1 MTRILTLTALCALA
15 ASPTLAGGWET
26 GKLDSGFLYEN
37 GNYAE
42 LSYGSLNYAIN
53 ATTQTNTSHKM
64 AKNQT
69 RQSLSGKFT
78 IGNIDVGITS
88 FDSGAI
94 QMDGQSVPGINRVA
108 CAAAA
113 AAVGAAVQAQQ
124 SPQNS
129 DLGSMQSNCSI
140 AASADVMVNTRSIL
154 ARYEV
159 NDSFSVIGG
168 LRKVYVDSST
178 VQTLKTNYA
187 LNKVSKSGLVY
198 GAAYE
203 IPEIALKLEVMHSEA
218 IEMGLT
224 GTASN
229 WLHLTQTSLS
239 FADDSKMAAPKATT
253 VKFQT
258 GIAEDTLLMASAH
271 RVNWAAAQIDV
282 NIAGVASLDV
292 ESEFKDTTAYS
303 IGLGRKFAENTSG
316 SLSYSWE
323 KGSGATSG
331 SGFTMSNGSKTLSL
345 GLKHQTKN
353 LTLSG
358 GVSYTQVGDV
368 NVSSGVISAAYVD
381 NSVTAFGLKAS
392 FDF

>member
-26 GKLDSGFLYEN
+26 GKLDTSFLYED

-53 ATTQTNTSHKM
+53 ATTQTDTSHKM

-69 RQSLSGKFT
+69 RQSLSGKFK

-94 QMDGQSVPGINRVA
+94 QMDGQSVPGIDREA

-113 AAVGAAVQAQQ
+113 LAVGAAGL
-124 SPQNS
+124 SPADA
-129 DLGSMQSNCSI
+129 DLASMRSNCSI
-140 AASADVMVNTRSIL
+140 AASADVMVNTKSIL

-168 LRKVYVDSST
+168 LRKAYVDSST

-187 LNKVSKSGLVY
+187 LDKVSKSGLVY

-203 IPEIALKLEVMHSEA
+203 ISDIGLKFEVMHSEA

-229 WLHLTQTSLS
+229 WLHLTQGSLS
-239 FADDSKMAAPKATT
+239 FADDSKMAVPKATT

-282 NIAGVASLDV
+282 NIAAARSLDV
-292 ESEFKDTTAYS
+292 ESEFVDTTAYS

-323 KGSGATSG
+323 NGGGATSE

-345 GLKHQTKN
+345 GLKHQTNN
-353 LTLSG
+353 LTLTG
-358 GVSYTQVGDV
+358 GVSYTKVGDV
-368 NVSSGVISAAYVD
+368 NVAKGVTSANYAN

>member
-26 GKLDSGFLYEN
+26 GKLDTGFLYEN

-53 ATTQTNTSHKM
+53 ATTQTDTRHKM

-69 RQSLSGKFT
+69 RRSLSGKFT

-94 QMDGQSVPGINRVA
+94 QMDGQS
-108 CAAAA
+108 AAANRGTCATAVA
-113 AAVGAAVQAQQ
+113 ALAGDAAQA
-124 SPQNS
+124 PTVI
-129 DLGSMQSNCSI
+129 SNCSI
-140 AASADVMVNTRSIL
+140 AASADVMVNTQSIV
-154 ARYEV
+154 AKYNI
-159 NDSFSVIGG
+159 NDSFSIIGG
-168 LRKVYVDSST
+168 LRKANVDSST

-187 LNKVSKSGLVY
+187 LDKVSKSGMVY
-198 GAAYE
+198 GAVYQ
-203 IPEIALKLEVMHSEA
+203 IPDIALKFEIMHSEA
-218 IEMGLT
+218 IKMGLT
-224 GTASN
+224 GNASG
-229 WLHLTQTSLS
+229 LMAPATLP
-239 FADDSKMAAPKATT
+239 FASDSKMAVPKATT
-253 VKFQT
+253 IKFQT
-258 GIAEDTLLMASAH
+258 GIAEDTLLTASAH
-271 RVNWAAAQIDV
+271 RVNWTAAQIDV
-282 NIAGVASLDV
+282 KITGAPSLNVAS
-292 ESEFKDTTAYS
+292 EFIDTTAYS
-303 IGLGRKFAENTSG
+303 VGLGRKFTEKTSG

-323 KGSGATSG
+323 KGAGATSG

-345 GLKHQTKN
+345 GLKHQTNN

-358 GVSYTQVGDV
+358 GVSYTKVGDV
-368 NVSSGVISAAYVD
+368 FVSAVSDLVTANYAN

>member
-26 GKLDSGFLYEN
+26 GKLDTSFLYED

-53 ATTQTNTSHKM
+53 ATTQADTSHKM

-94 QMDGQSVPGINRVA
+94 QMDGQS
-108 CAAAA
+108 AAADRGICAVAIAAIRANPA
-113 AAVGAAVQAQQ
+113 AALGQSGADA
-124 SPQNS
+124 
-129 DLGSMQSNCSI
+129 DTNCSI
-140 AASADVMVNTRSIL
+140 AASADVMVNTQSIL
-154 ARYEV
+154 VNYNI

-168 LRKVYVDSST
+168 LRKVNVDSST

-187 LNKVSKSGLVY
+187 LDKVSKSGMVY
-198 GAAYE
+198 GAVYQ
-203 IPEIALKLEVMHSEA
+203 IPDIALKFEIMYSEA
-218 IEMGLT
+218 IKMGLT
-224 GTASN
+224 GNASGLMAGSN
-229 WLHLTQTSLS
+229 TLP
-239 FADDSKMAAPKATT
+239 FASDSKMAVPTATT
-253 VKFQT
+253 IKFQT

-282 NIAGVASLDV
+282 NIAANSALDV
-292 ESEFKDTTAYS
+292 GSEFTDTTAYS
-303 IGLGRKFAENTSG
+303 IGLGRKFTEKTSG

-323 KGSGATSG
+323 KGAGATSG

-345 GLKHQTKN
+345 GLKHQTNN

-358 GVSYTQVGDV
+358 GVSYTKVGDV
-368 NVSSGVISAAYVD
+368 DVSALNGLVSAAYAD

>member
-26 GKLDSGFLYEN
+26 GKLDTGFLYEN

-69 RQSLSGKFT
+69 RRSLSGKFT

-94 QMDGQSVPGINRVA
+94 QMDGQS
-108 CAAAA
+108 AAANRGTCATAVA
-113 AAVGAAVQAQQ
+113 ALAGDTTQA
-124 SPQNS
+124 PTVI
-129 DLGSMQSNCSI
+129 SNCSI
-140 AASADVMVNTRSIL
+140 AASADVMVNTQSIV
-154 ARYEV
+154 AKYNI
-159 NDSFSVIGG
+159 NDSFSIIGG
-168 LRKVYVDSST
+168 LRKANVDSST

-187 LNKVSKSGLVY
+187 LDKVSKSGKVY
-198 GAAYE
+198 GAVYQ
-203 IPEIALKLEVMHSEA
+203 IPDIALKFEIMHSEA
-218 IEMGLT
+218 IKMGLT
-224 GTASN
+224 GNASG
-229 WLHLTQTSLS
+229 LMAPATLP
-239 FADDSKMAAPKATT
+239 FASDSKMAVPKATT
-253 VKFQT
+253 IKFQT
-258 GIAEDTLLMASAH
+258 GIAEDTLLTASAH
-271 RVNWAAAQIDV
+271 RVNWNAAQIDV
-282 NIAGVASLDV
+282 KITGASSLNVAS
-292 ESEFKDTTAYS
+292 EFIDTTAYS
-303 IGLGRKFAENTSG
+303 VGLGRKFTEKTSG

-323 KGSGATSG
+323 KGAGATSG

-345 GLKHQTKN
+345 GLKHQTNN
-353 LTLSG
+353 LTLRC
-358 GVSYTQVGDV
+358 GVSYTKVGDV
-368 NVSSGVISAAYVD
+368 FVSAVSDLVTANYAN